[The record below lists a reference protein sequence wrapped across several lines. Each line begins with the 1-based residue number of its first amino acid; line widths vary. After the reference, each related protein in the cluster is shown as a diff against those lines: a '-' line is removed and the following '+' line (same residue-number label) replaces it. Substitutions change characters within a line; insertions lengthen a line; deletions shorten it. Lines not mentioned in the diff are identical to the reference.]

1 MGAVELLCG
10 ITTFRF
16 EDCAA
21 PAAPGEP
28 CVQQVYIN
36 WARERIKAMVAMD
49 SDSPLVESSEKNPE
63 DKLLLALSISACAST
78 KEIWVI
84 FW

>member
-1 MGAVELLCG
+1 M
-10 ITTFRF
+10 TTFKF

-36 WARERIKAMVAMD
+36 WAIERINATVAMD
-49 SDSPLVESSEKNPE
+49 SDKPLVDSREKNPE
-63 DKLLLALSISACAST
+63 DRLLLALSINACAST
-78 KEIWVI
+78 NEMWVM